1 MSPCVIYGSVSRSKQ
16 GAHLLC
22 RATGNNHFRRP
33 QQTVLKSVTAPGL
46 AHHNFFGKLITRLMS
61 DCFVHVRVERFP
73 LSLDRLESIFSEQ
86 IAKLFL
92 EETPSVITGEVRA
105 LFLCCREAKLKIVN
119 NSHQAL
125 QQRA

>member
-73 LSLDRLESIFSEQ
+73 FSLDRLESTFSEQ
-86 IAKLFL
+86 ITKLFL
-92 EETPSVITGEVRA
+92 YENHSGIDRRVPA
-105 LFLCCREAKLKIVN
+105 LLFCCRETKLKVVN
-119 NSHQAL
+119 NSNQTL
-125 QQRA
+125 Q